1 MQHNVIINSIAC
13 TVLYVILL
21 FHTIFASQHYFKL
34 NMINQTQVF
43 VEGGQVSDKSNTRDH
58 NTVYSKQIFIICYTA
73 HRTCP
78 RCLFRSVHIYAVSSP
93 RLEACCDVSRVPDRS
108 QITRSALQIRT
119 PYKHTT
125 GSAQQ
130 SYKYFCTATQF
141 TILKISNSTLLYDV
155 CKKIHYLHVRCSGIL
170 RVRTTQLPFLLLTP
184 PLLFLSGQGVRNL

>member
-78 RCLFRSVHIYAVSSP
+78 RCLFRSVHIRRQLASAGGLLWCVACP
-93 RLEACCDVSRVPDRS
+93 RQVTNHSLRPPDPN
-108 QITRSALQIRT
+108 TLQT
-119 PYKHTT
+119 HNWQCTT
-125 GSAQQ
+125 
-130 SYKYFCTATQF
+130 K
-141 TILKISNSTLLYDV
+141 L
-155 CKKIHYLHVRCSGIL
+155 
-170 RVRTTQLPFLLLTP
+170 
-184 PLLFLSGQGVRNL
+184 